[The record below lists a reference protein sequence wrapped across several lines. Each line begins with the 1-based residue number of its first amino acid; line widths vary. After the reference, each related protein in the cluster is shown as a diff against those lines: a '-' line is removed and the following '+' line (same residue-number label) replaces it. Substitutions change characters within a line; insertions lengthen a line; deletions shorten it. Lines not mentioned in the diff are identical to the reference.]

1 MKIYIYIYVR
11 LKQTQ
16 NYNIISPQ
24 LYRID
29 NWYHCRCDME
39 IPPTSK
45 CNPPLFF
52 GMIGALS
59 SKRE

>member
-1 MKIYIYIYVR
+1 MII
-11 LKQTQ
+11 
-16 NYNIISPQ
+16 NYNILSPR
-24 LYRID
+24 LYSID
-29 NWYHCRCDME
+29 NWYHCRCNMG

-52 GMIGALS
+52 GMTVALS

>member
-1 MKIYIYIYVR
+1 MEKNISSENR
-11 LKQTQ
+11 Q
-16 NYNIISPQ
+16 NYNILSPQ
-24 LYRID
+24 LYSID
-29 NWYHCRCDME
+29 NWYHCRLDLE

-52 GMIGALS
+52 GMIGSLS